1 VVKEEVMASHKRI
14 AIATLFG
21 VVSGILCYLGGRGL
35 GIDISLAS
43 FLMLLSH
50 RTLLGFV
57 IGISSL
63 RWHWALHGILL
74 GLIVGIPDIHFFNMV
89 RGELSNGLYF
99 LFGGVWGLLI
109 EFFTS
114 VAFKARLVQG

>member
-1 VVKEEVMASHKRI
+1 
-14 AIATLFG
+14 
-21 VVSGILCYLGGRGL
+21 
-35 GIDISLAS
+35 
-43 FLMLLSH
+43 MLLSH
-50 RTLLGFV
+50 RMLLGFV

-74 GLIVGIPDIHFFNMV
+74 GLIIGIPDVHFFNML

-99 LFGGVWGLLI
+99 LFGAVWGLMI

-114 VAFKARLVQG
+114 VVFKAKLVHS